1 MNNLDNFKPVFER
14 LIEGLFIDRLDGNEE
29 IVDRILN
36 DKAFR
41 GLASEQLM
49 LQVYERLKR
58 ANPN

>member
-49 LQVYERLKR
+49 RQVYERLKR